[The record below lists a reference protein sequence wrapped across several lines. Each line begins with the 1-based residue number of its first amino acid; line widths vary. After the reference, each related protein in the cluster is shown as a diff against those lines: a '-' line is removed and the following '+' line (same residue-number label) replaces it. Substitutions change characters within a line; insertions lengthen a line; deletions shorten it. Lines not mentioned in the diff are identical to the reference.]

1 MAVSGPVFITV
12 FIAACVAAQ
21 TSTPALK
28 TIYTFGPYS
37 GAAKRQAALI
47 IGADGVLY
55 GRTADAG
62 IWTVRRTCWFPIAR
76 RASPVPFNAKA

>member
-55 GRTADAG
+55 VGAVDPTD
-62 IWTVRRTCWFPIAR
+62 WP
-76 RASPVPFNAKA
+76 